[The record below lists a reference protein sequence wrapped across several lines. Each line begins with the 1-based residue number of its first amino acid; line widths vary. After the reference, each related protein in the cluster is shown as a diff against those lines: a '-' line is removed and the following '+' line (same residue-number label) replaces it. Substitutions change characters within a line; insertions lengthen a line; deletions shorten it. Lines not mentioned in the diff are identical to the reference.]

1 MQHRC
6 RKMKHV
12 PRRVYQMP
20 IAFPTMKVPLNASER
35 SKVITL
41 LSCLILQ
48 VAIALKDSEVSDDHS

>member
-1 MQHRC
+1 
-6 RKMKHV
+6 MKHV

-20 IAFPTMKVPLNASER
+20 IAFPTMKVPLKASER

-41 LSCLILQ
+41 LSRLILQ